1 MLLMKKKKSNLK
13 KKNQIKKIKIK
24 NEILFKILVC
34 NTSMFNI
41 KF

>member
-34 NTSMFNI
+34 I
-41 KF
+41 LVCLI